1 MNAVSL
7 PWRAYSGKN
16 STRDARAIETMYL
29 TSRLG
34 GQRCRGVQK
43 GVVLRA
49 VLPALRPDLRSEAE
63 EAITRAS
70 SPALLGLLLTSNT
83 YLVRA
88 PRDVLTPVS
97 ERFRPEHRVARRLR
111 HTLLRL
117 HSYPPARRFRPSSRP
132 RKRPCCGNRTE
143 SQQLTLAQWLQKPDA
158 HRDQPRPWRRH
169 PA

>member
-16 STRDARAIETMYL
+16 STRDSRAIETMYL

-49 VLPALRPDLRSEAE
+49 VLPALRPALRSEAE

-70 SPALLGLLLTSNT
+70 SPALLGSLLTSNT
-83 YLVRA
+83 CPVRA
-88 PRDVLTPVS
+88 PVDVLTPVS

-111 HTLLRL
+111 RTLLRV
-117 HSYPPARRFRPSSRP
+117 HSYPPARRIRTRP
-132 RKRPCCGNRTE
+132 RPQNRLRCGNRTE
-143 SQQLTLAQWLQKPDA
+143 SQQLTLGEWLQKPDA
-158 HRDQPRPWRRH
+158 KRAQPRPWRRH